1 MGEDRERERERE
13 RERKMRGTKVGKAAR
28 ANREEQI
35 GK

>member
-1 MGEDRERERERE
+1 MGQKKDKKREKK
-13 RERKMRGTKVGKAAR
+13 KMGGTKVGKAAAR